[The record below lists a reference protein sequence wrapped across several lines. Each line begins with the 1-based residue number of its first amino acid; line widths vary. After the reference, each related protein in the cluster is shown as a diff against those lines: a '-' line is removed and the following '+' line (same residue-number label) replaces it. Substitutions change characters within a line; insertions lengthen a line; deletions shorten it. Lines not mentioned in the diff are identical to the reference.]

1 MARTRYNNLIEELH
15 GATSPGRIHRQKRYR
30 AANGKIIGFA
40 APETYDIT
48 HPRDWNRKPA
58 RGDEKVNQQLWGKA
72 CHLSAKSLETDE
84 GYNYWMQ
91 RFEAQLTSTRGSKP
105 DEFASLD
112 PKMKTRK
119 RYKKFDAF
127 VKAII
132 RNQLKAA
139 QIASTHDRI

>member
-72 CHLSAKSLETDE
+72 CHLSAESLETDE

-112 PKMKTRK
+112 PKTKTRK

-139 QIASTHDRI
+139 NDQKLQK

>member
-1 MARTRYNNLIEELH
+1 MARTKYNNLIEELH

-30 AANGKIIGFA
+30 AANGKIIGCA
-40 APETYDIT
+40 APETYDVT

-72 CHLSAKSLETDE
+72 CYLSAKSLETDE

-91 RFEAQLTSTRGSKP
+91 RFEAQLTITRGSKP
-105 DEFASLD
+105 DPFATYD
-112 PKMKTRK
+112 KKMKTRK
-119 RYKKFDAF
+119 RYKKFDSF

-132 RNQLKAA
+132 RNELKAA
-139 QIASTHDRI
+139 SDKK